1 MHQMAAC
8 VRTYL
13 QGVGGRRAA
22 GVVAGWGVV
31 GVNCGPPAS
40 VTWDAPYMMEPNA
53 GDWNHVTTYRLLGP
67 KKSTIW
73 AKNVWKNRIFFFS
86 FLVQHLPSKS
96 HSKTEKKGREIKCWF
111 QQGNKDLSAVSWIN
125 ISLWFRII
133 IFWLMLKRQQIIL
146 ITYRIVGNVSTSD
159 ESDCSLGSVA
169 AVFSDKLASEWKPR
183 KKKRNNWIN

>member
-40 VTWDAPYMMEPNA
+40 VTWDTPYMMEPNA
-53 GDWNHVTTYRLLGP
+53 GDW

-73 AKNVWKNRIFFFS
+73 AKNVWKNRIFFFFFL

-169 AVFSDKLASEWKPR
+169 AVLSDKLASEWKPR